1 MKNVLFATT
10 ALVAVGFAGSAFA
23 EVTLSGNAEI
33 GITFNDVSVDAPGV
47 SIDDPG
53 VSIDDDET
61 EFANDIDVTFT
72 LTGATETGLTFGA
85 SIDLDEADGTSVIES
100 SNSVFISGD
109 FGQVSMGDVD
119 GAYDQALANVAGAGL
134 EDEGDSASGT
144 SGLDGVA
151 DGEILR
157 YDYSFGAFTASASLE
172 LEEGVADEIYGFGVS
187 YQGEFGGASVGL
199 GAGYQFTETSDPG
212 VFGDGD
218 HNAFGVSAVV
228 GIGALEI
235 TAVYEFLD
243 RPSDFGGGFVASEG
257 DPLGSAFSGNVI
269 GVGGVYDLGAIDL
282 ALSYQFAE
290 VALGVD
296 GGGSSIDGD
305 IDLIQ
310 GHMTYDLTG
319 GAEFVAAFGY
329 ANIDGDGGFDADV
342 VQAGAGIGLSF

>member
-33 GITFNDVSVDAPGV
+33 GITFNDVQLDGIEGVD
-47 SIDDPG
+47 IDE
-53 VSIDDDET
+53 DET

-85 SIDLDEADGTSVIES
+85 SIDLDESDGGAAIES
-100 SNSVFISGD
+100 ANSVFISGD

-119 GAYDQALANVAGAGL
+119 GGYDQALANIAGAGL

-157 YDYSFGAFTASASLE
+157 YDYSFGAFTFSGSLE
-172 LEEGVADEIYGFGVS
+172 LEEGVADEVYGFGLA
-187 YQGEFGGASVGL
+187 YQGELGGASIGL
-199 GAGYQFTETSDPG
+199 GAGYQFTETDSPG
-212 VFGDGD
+212 VLGDGD

-228 GIGALEI
+228 GIGNLEI
-235 TAVYEFLD
+235 TTVYEFLD
-243 RPSDFGGGFVASEG
+243 RPGDFGGGFDAAEG
-257 DPLGSAFSGNVI
+257 DPLGSAFDGSVI
-269 GVGGVYDLGAIDL
+269 GVGAVYDLGAIDL
-282 ALSYQFAE
+282 ALSYQFSQ
-290 VALGVD
+290 VAFGVD
-296 GGGSSIDGD
+296 GDGNSIGGD

-319 GAEFVAAFGY
+319 GAEFIAAFGY
-329 ANIDGDGGFDADV
+329 ANVEGDNGLDGDV
-342 VQAGAGIGLSF
+342 VLAGAGIGLGF